1 MVKRRNFLRGALA
14 VPAVLTL
21 QGFHSKLGA
30 QTYPSRPI
38 RLIWPGATGGG
49 PYTIVRLI
57 AQKVEEKGATVVV
70 EGRVGANG
78 VVAAAAVKNAS
89 PDGYTI
95 LLGHNATHAA
105 NVTLIKDLPYNPVTD
120 FEPITLLFVLHQALI
135 VPSSLGVKTVQELRE
150 LARSKPGGLSYASSG
165 IGAAAHLMAEMLAKA
180 FGTKM
185 THVPY
190 ANSSAA
196 RPDLL
201 TGRVD
206 LMFNTL
212 PLFQGDIEAGTMKAL
227 AIASPVRLKHAPDLP
242 NSCGSRL
249 SKYRYRIL
257 VRIVCP
263 CKNRSSPS
271 RHLERAV
278 QACSRKHSGQ
288 RREPG
293 ICNTNQQPRRIRR
306 PGQAR
311 HRQTG
316 SAYQGRGCSA
326 ELSGQHASG

>member
-1 MVKRRNFLRGALA
+1 LIVIKRRNFLRGALA
-14 VPAVLTL
+14 APAVLTL
-21 QGFHSKLGA
+21 QSFNSKLGA

-105 NVTLIKDLPYNPVTD
+105 NVTLIKDLPYNPITD

-180 FGTKM
+180 FGAKM

-227 AIASPVRLKHAPDLP
+227 AIASPERLKHAPDLP
-242 NSCGSRL
+242 TLAEAGIPNIDIESWFGL
-249 SKYRYRIL
+249 FAPAKTDPAHLDIL
-257 VRIVCP
+257 NGLFRPAAESIADSAAKQGFVIRT
-263 CKNRSSPS
+263 
-271 RHLERAV
+271 
-278 QACSRKHSGQ
+278 
-288 RREPG
+288 
-293 ICNTNQQPRRIRR
+293 NT
-306 PGQAR
+306 
-311 HRQTG
+311 
-316 SAYQGRGCSA
+316 RGEFA
-326 ELSGQHASG
+326 ELVKRDIVRLGTLIKDVGVQPN